1 MGRGRVSA
9 RESLGYWPSLS
20 SVSLVVN
27 SWLTALTKHYTHYFI
42 HNNPLQ

>member
-1 MGRGRVSA
+1 MDRVRVTA

-27 SWLTALTKHYTHYFI
+27 SWLRALTKHYIHYFI